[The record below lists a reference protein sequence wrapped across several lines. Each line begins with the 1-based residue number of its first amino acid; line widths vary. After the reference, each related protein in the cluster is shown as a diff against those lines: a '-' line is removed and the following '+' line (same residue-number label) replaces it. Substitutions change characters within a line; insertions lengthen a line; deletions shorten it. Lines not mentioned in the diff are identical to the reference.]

1 MVYYFNY
8 YVYYDGVSKYIYI
21 FPLALAVTL
30 NVWIFSLFEGFMWS
44 WVTSIIGS
52 FVAFLLYRYWF
63 QGLVRHKINPII
75 QEKMERNGF
84 YYVLYS
90 RLIPIVPTSVINIA
104 AGISTIKTIP
114 FLVAT
119 MLGNFVFILCLCLLI
134 EGVLNADIEIWI
146 ISTLIIGFIVF
157 ISLYKKM
164 KKRKNMLRN

>member
-1 MVYYFNY
+1 M
-8 YVYYDGVSKYIYI
+8 
-21 FPLALAVTL
+21 
-30 NVWIFSLFEGFMWS
+30 
-44 WVTSIIGS
+44 
-52 FVAFLLYRYWF
+52 
-63 QGLVRHKINPII
+63 NPII